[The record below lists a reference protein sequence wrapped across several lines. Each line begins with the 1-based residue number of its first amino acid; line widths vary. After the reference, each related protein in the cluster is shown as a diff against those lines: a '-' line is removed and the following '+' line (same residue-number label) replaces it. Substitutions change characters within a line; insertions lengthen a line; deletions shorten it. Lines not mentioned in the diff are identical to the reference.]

1 MSKVAKYGKFVHL
14 EKLLQGTF
22 RAAVAS
28 IYKDSKL
35 TAAQQDDENR
45 KSSLMP
51 PTTRIGVP
59 TTGGMHYAEP
69 IGRVTRT
76 TEIRRAYYMMAFTFC
91 TDAVE
96 PKFAAEFAADARL
109 LIHDPATFGT
119 RVCNSAQSARP
130 NWTAFFAPV
139 HYFDPENGHPD
150 YLSSDPPEMRD
161 TLPWRLKENRYAW
174 QREWRFIWLPDT
186 DLVGELSPIEFP
198 IGPLSDIAVLERL
211 KPSTGASIKP

>member
-51 PTTRIGVP
+51 PTTRIGIP
-59 TTGGMHYAEP
+59 TPTGMRYAEP

-76 TEIRRAYYMMAFTFC
+76 TEIRREYYMTAFTFC
-91 TDAVE
+91 ADAVE

-109 LIHDPATFGT
+109 LIHDPTTFGT
-119 RVCNSAQSARP
+119 RVCNAAQIARP
-130 NWTAFFAPV
+130 KWTAFFGPA
-139 HYFDPENGHPD
+139 HYFDPGNGHPD
-150 YLSSDPPEMRD
+150 YLSSDSPEMQD
-161 TLPWRLKENRYAW
+161 TLPWQLKEDSYAW
-174 QREWRFIWLPDT
+174 QQEWRFIWLPDA
-186 DLVGELSPIEFP
+186 DLVGELLPIEFP
-198 IGPLSDIAVLERL
+198 IGPLSDIAILER
-211 KPSTGASIKP
+211 